1 MGVCSDRRL
10 FLNVCLK
17 CVRMIFSPQKV
28 TDSSVLEK
36 YAMATPHRPLKLSSK
51 YSQIFRLCPNNVI
64 MEDILSTDF

>member
-1 MGVCSDRRL
+1 
-10 FLNVCLK
+10 
-17 CVRMIFSPQKV
+17 MIFSPQKV